1 MNINDPNKFTEK
13 VRSAFN
19 STLEIVNQSSQQQL
33 EPEHLMQALLE
44 QEGLAAS
51 IFKKVGVPLGDL
63 RDRTQAALWV
73 QRHM

>member
-33 EPEHLMQALLE
+33 EPEHLMLALLN
-44 QEGLAAS
+44 QEGFRRRLAHPHDG
-51 IFKKVGVPLGDL
+51 FY
-63 RDRTQAALWV
+63 
-73 QRHM
+73 